1 MLAYNESSIPG
12 TTLAERLSLALA
24 ENLAL
29 EVANTSDCQV
39 ELYQGLKVV
48 TVQAYK
54 MHEFH
59 PLHPET
65 AVRQAA
71 FSHVQETLELA
82 ARLNAPRILTVCG
95 FGFEIIDRPLEC
107 CLEFFHS
114 LVPIAK
120 SLGIRMMIEPLSPL
134 RAGAFTDPKDPKD
147 VIKLMAMLNEPSV
160 FGLAIDTGHLLDSGI
175 NLNDFF
181 LNWQFPIEELQLKGA
196 RSTPP
201 DPTIPLTVWL
211 ENLPQI
217 PNVICVE
224 HRQSISLPNFRELIN
239 WVRRSQLANDIF
251 G

>member
-1 MLAYNESSIPG
+1 MLAYNESSLPG

-29 EVANTSDCQV
+29 EVANTGNCQV
-39 ELYQGLKVV
+39 ELYRGFKVV

-59 PLHPET
+59 PLHPD
-65 AVRQAA
+65 AVVRQAA
-71 FSHVQETLELA
+71 FSHVQETLELV

-95 FGFEIIDRPLEC
+95 FGSEIVDRPFER

-114 LVPIAK
+114 LVPLAK
-120 SLGIRMMIEPLSPL
+120 SLGVRMMIEPLSPL
-134 RAGAFTDPKDPKD
+134 RAAAFTDPKD
-147 VIKLMAMLNEPSV
+147 VIKLLAMLNEPSV
-160 FGLAIDTGHLLDSGI
+160 FGLAIDTGHLLDSGTK
-175 NLNDFF
+175 LNDFF

-211 ENLPQI
+211 QKLPQTPMI
-217 PNVICVE
+217 ICVE
-224 HRQSISLPNFRELIN
+224 HRQLISLPNFRKLIN
-239 WVRRSQLANDIF
+239 CLQKIKLIGCNN
-251 G
+251 